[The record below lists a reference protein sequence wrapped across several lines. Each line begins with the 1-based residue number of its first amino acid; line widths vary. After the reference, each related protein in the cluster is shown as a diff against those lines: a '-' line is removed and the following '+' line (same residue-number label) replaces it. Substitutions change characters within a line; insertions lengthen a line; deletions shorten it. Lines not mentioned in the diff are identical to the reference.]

1 MKILIGYDGSDC
13 AEAALDDLSR
23 AGLPEKAEVIAISVA
38 EVWLPPRSAH
48 ETVQNGHEPPAEP
61 MYAKARAKMD
71 EALALAQQARTRLQ
85 TNFSKWLV
93 KAESSYGSPAW
104 ELIAKADEW
113 KPDLIVVG
121 SQGRSA
127 LGRFLLGSVAQR
139 VATEAR
145 SSVRV
150 ARGRLDEP
158 GTAVRVIVGLDGS
171 PGSERAVREIASR
184 NWPKGS
190 QFRLVVAN
198 DPLTPTLVGH
208 LVPGVSK
215 IVDETNKEDRL
226 WIEKLIAR
234 ASSTLRNAGLSV
246 AAEIREGDPKRILVE
261 EAETWA
267 ADCVFVG
274 STGFSNRLE
283 RFVLGSVSAAVVAR
297 AHCTVEVVR

>member
-1 MKILIGYDGSDC
+1 MMKILIGYDGSDC

-23 AGLPEKAEVIAISVA
+23 AGLPEQAEVIVMSVA
-38 EVWLPPRSAH
+38 EVWLPPRSVH
-48 ETVQNGHEPPAEP
+48 EIVQNGQRYQPPAEP
-61 MYAKARAKMD
+61 MYAKARAKAD
-71 EALALAQQARTRLQ
+71 EALKHVQQARTRLQ
-85 TNFSKWLV
+85 ANFPNWLV

-127 LGRFLLGSVAQR
+127 LGRVLLGSVAQR

-158 GTAVRVIVGLDGS
+158 GTAVRVMVGLDGS

-184 NWPKGS
+184 NWPEGS

-198 DPLTPTLVGH
+198 DPPHAYAGRSSG
-208 LVPGVSK
+208 PGCLK
-215 IVDETNKEDRL
+215 DR
-226 WIEKLIAR
+226 R
-234 ASSTLRNAGLSV
+234 
-246 AAEIREGDPKRILVE
+246 
-261 EAETWA
+261 
-267 ADCVFVG
+267 
-274 STGFSNRLE
+274 
-283 RFVLGSVSAAVVAR
+283 
-297 AHCTVEVVR
+297 